1 METHDVV
8 IVGGRLA
15 GSAAAAALARA
26 GRDVVVLER
35 GRLPSDTLSTH
46 VLFSAGIEEVRRM
59 GALDDLLAL
68 DPSYMRGI
76 QLHMGDDVTVRERW
90 SPEGETDYVLCVPRT
105 IQDVVLADAARR
117 AGADVRE
124 GSEMLDVLWEGG
136 RAAGVRYRAAD
147 GEVRDVR
154 CRLVLGADGRRST
167 VAARVGAWRPYRG
180 SLNGR
185 GLVFR
190 YLDDPQAGTELN
202 ETLMQWRDGTSF
214 CMVFPSA
221 PRPRTVALVMGPA
234 ADVPRA
240 RKDPEGTWAE
250 FLRRHPGFAERIA
263 GATNVGKLRST
274 NDVSAYFRPSSGPGW
289 ALIGDAGHFKDPV
302 IGQGQRDA
310 LWMGRTAGEA
320 AAAAIE
326 DPAALDAALRRWEQL
341 RDEECLAAY
350 HLANAETRIAPQPPA
365 LVEIARRA
373 QGRGAPDLGDLF
385 QRTRTQQEVLTV
397 PRLVGGAVGAMA
409 RRPRQALSILRA
421 SIPDLRTDLAVRA
434 EARAGR
440 FRSTR
445 VVTGSE
451 HPGWTWP
458 AAPTRRDPAPATP
471 SAGTAASD
479 ARVAAA
485 RVPAPA
491 PAAAAPTPSS
501 PTTEVPA

>member
-59 GALDDLLAL
+59 GALDELLAL
-68 DPSYMRGI
+68 DPSPMRGI
-76 QLHMGDDVTVRERW
+76 ELHMGGDITVRERW
-90 SPEGETDYVLCVPRT
+90 SAEGATDYVLCVPRDL
-105 IQDVVLADAARR
+105 QDVVLSDAARR
-117 AGADVRE
+117 SGADVRE
-124 GSEMLDVLWEGG
+124 GCEMLDVLWEGG
-136 RAAGVRYRAAD
+136 RAAGVRYRDAD

-190 YLDDPQAGTELN
+190 YLDDPQAGTDLN

-326 DPAALDAALRRWEQL
+326 DPAALDAALRRWEQR
-341 RDEECLAAY
+341 RDDECLAAY
-350 HLANAETRIAPQPPA
+350 HLANAETRIAPQPDA
-365 LVEIARRA
+365 LVQIARRA
-373 QGRGAPDLGDLF
+373 QRRHDPDLSDLF
-385 QRTRTQQEVLTV
+385 QRTRTQQQVLTV
-397 PRLVGGAVGAMA
+397 PRLLGGAVGAMA
-409 RRPRQALSILRA
+409 RNPRRAGTILRA
-421 SIPDLRTDLAVRA
+421 SLPELRTDLAVRA
-434 EARAGR
+434 EARAHR

-445 VVTGSE
+445 VVRGSE

-458 AAPTRRDPAPATP
+458 AAPPRKGAAPTASRPGATSHAGGATPVPAAATP
-471 SAGTAASD
+471 SPTEK
-479 ARVAAA
+479 
-485 RVPAPA
+485 VPA
-491 PAAAAPTPSS
+491 
-501 PTTEVPA
+501 